1 MAVQVER
8 TNAESNLA
16 CASRSYFQTRVYGI
30 CAVGSVNA
38 AREDVHVT
46 SGLMVTNDDGTAELH
61 IEGIFNTRY
70 KHNSAHEQI
79 QKVCHFAGKTRLLS
93 ITLQQR
99 KQVPHG
105 LFEVVADQNQ
115 DYLRH

>member
-8 TNAESNLA
+8 TNAESNLT
-16 CASRSYFQTRVYGI
+16 CAPRTYSQTRVYGI
-30 CAVGSVNA
+30 CVVGSVNA

-70 KHNSAHEQI
+70 KRPMNRSKSVPFCWQDALIVNTCAAMKAGSAWT
-79 QKVCHFAGKTRLLS
+79 V
-93 ITLQQR
+93 
-99 KQVPHG
+99 
-105 LFEVVADQNQ
+105 
-115 DYLRH
+115 